1 MHGINANSLLNSQAV
16 QQFPAQSERDS
27 QSLSTTS
34 SSSYSVSES
43 YTRVSGTGVTVSI
56 SESSQYLQKSVAHN
70 APVSSARQTPEQTAD
85 NILGPIRDRLESA
98 KSDGASDREL
108 RSLLREGYEGF
119 KQGFR
124 EALKTL
130 EHVGNLDP
138 SLKGDLKETKHLVRL
153 GFSELRQ
160 AFAPRTPHSS
170 GSDPQPGIS
179 VIELPG
185 DSGLS
190 VVASGTEIDAAVV
203 LDRTLD
209 DTPRVGLASRE
220 TNVEHASIKEEYF
233 SQTFAEANRA
243 SRSVSIEQTRAAL
256 IEVTTNDGD
265 IVTVDIASIIQA
277 KKDTAAKGVEY
288 TYDSAQSSG
297 YIVEGEL
304 DVGELKALD
313 ELLNQVDALAAQ
325 FFDGNV
331 GAAFESAL
339 SLGFDAGEIA
349 SFSVALS
356 ESTSV
361 SLTSRYLSNGAPGYG
376 VQTSTEQTSQQA
388 GYRNLGDYVA
398 ELQQAVQ
405 TASTY
410 SQPANLV
417 TALLST
423 QVALYES
430 SYSETRSLTVA
441 DFQQFNQVNDQL
453 LGLLS
458 SAY

>member
-1 MHGINANSLLNSQAV
+1 MHGINASSLLNSQAA

-34 SSSYSVSES
+34 SSSYSISES

-70 APVSSARQTPEQTAD
+70 APVNSARQTPEQTAE

-98 KSDGASDREL
+98 KSDGASDKEL
-108 RSLLREGYEGF
+108 RSLLQEGYKGF
-119 KQGFR
+119 KQGFK

-138 SLKGDLKETKHLVRL
+138 SLKDDLKETKHLVRL
-153 GFSELRQ
+153 GFSELRE
-160 AFAPRTPHSS
+160 AFAPRTPYS
-170 GSDPQPGIS
+170 GDPA
-179 VIELPG
+179 LP
-185 DSGLS
+185 
-190 VVASGTEIDAAVV
+190 VVASGTEIDAASKA
-203 LDRTLD
+203 
-209 DTPRVGLASRE
+209 GFASRE
-220 TNVEHASIKEEYF
+220 TNVERARIKEEYF
-233 SQTFAEANRA
+233 SQTFAETSRA
-243 SRSVSIEQTRAAL
+243 ARSVSIEQTRAAL

-277 KKDTAAKGVEY
+277 KKATAATGVEY
-288 TYDSAQSSG
+288 SYDSAQSSG

-313 ELLNQVDALAAQ
+313 ELLDQVDALAAQ

-361 SLTSRYLSNGAPGYG
+361 DLASSYLSNSAGDG

-405 TASTY
+405 TASAY

-417 TALLST
+417 SALLST
-423 QVALYES
+423 QVELYES

-441 DFQQFNQVNDQL
+441 DFQQFNQTNDKL